1 MAIGRYDQF
10 GVTDPTSN
18 FFKLDYQMLA
28 QPVLKAD
35 QEYKQL
41 DEAYHQF
48 NQQLASKEVLPK
60 DVPLL
65 GQRVKE
71 LETEEAK
78 LRQSVNGD
86 ILDPRYQ
93 EGLRTLV
100 GKQTKDEF
108 YKKAAWN
115 LNVYKQ
121 HQDYKKAHTEKY
133 GVAPAPWQDPT
144 GTFFD
149 QYENADSSGF
159 ATNDAITPVF
169 PYQEKAVEFAMPM
182 VKKKLDTDEWREIT
196 KTGADGVPHKFL
208 YTATGAAVTPEQIKE
223 VVKLS
228 TIGEGSAQWEQLR
241 TIYESS
247 PELQQQYQDFDS
259 YYNDGILESVGKSL
273 GYEFENFS
281 GLTRLD
287 DYTNPGSGSSRTS
300 SLKEK
305 MVKAESIDTKLY
317 KGATTSAP
325 GATNPLFY
333 PSYDVAQKAKVYYQ
347 SKADDILNGYW
358 KTDES
363 GKRIKVPDLQT
374 SIYQQLGVT
383 PNNNKGIS
391 VQLSPMENS
400 NELGVYVAYQSKDGS
415 KRTVNILSGEAIA
428 RREEMPDELKNNLT
442 NTMLMASEKAAQYTA
457 AKHQQTEIDRF
468 SNRAAVS
475 AFGADAAKK
484 IEKGGFATLLNKDE
498 QVKLNTSDSYRVGK
512 ALMGKIER
520 GEGIV
525 KQDITG
531 ITGTNSYSSLI
542 GGTNAAIKTMKD
554 LSAVLGIPED
564 SWMVKGAT
572 NEQKVDLFVANV
584 NQARKTGTINR
595 DDVVDFDRNLTDAVS
610 ADILSERKDGKM
622 KKYTK
627 YWEQQW
633 TRGLDP
639 SMNPMSDE
647 DNPTG
652 TKLSNKK
659 IYYYNQTNTTGQ
671 MSSEK
676 FWTGGKD
683 LIAAQ
688 LGYRVDGD
696 WNQNA
701 TYSNM
706 KVFNYGSNKAID
718 EKKYKSL
725 ADPANWDLIGITVDD
740 EGFNILIKD
749 KTQEGKAED
758 SWLEIRN
765 HEMVV
770 DYMVQAGMGPQL
782 VFDTTKQMLAQ
793 FSDQSQSPVQDD
805 INQPRGVGRTSGAV
819 VLQSEIGGGVFTRPI
834 ERLEHAWVDP
844 VTKQSHPAGTFK
856 YYSLSKEKYVYTGD
870 PLDVT
875 LEYLS
880 DRDAT
885 VNGSNKYQ
893 AFSEDTFGGKVTIPK
908 EMTTKGTNTLSTNM
922 LTILNEGIL
931 NDPLLPGTLNMTS
944 ATRDRQ
950 HMLSKENPSSP
961 HILGNAVDFSVLKG
975 SSLHA
980 PTIQFFK
987 SKAAEL
993 SDVARI
999 VLEFP
1004 PNDPRA
1010 RQAAETYGKDFV
1022 KIEDH
1027 ATGPHIHI
1035 EYINK

>member
-18 FFKLDYQMLA
+18 FFKLDYQVLA
-28 QPVLKAD
+28 QPILKAD

-182 VKKKLDTDEWREIT
+182 IKKKLDTQEWKEFT

-208 YTATGAAVTPEQIKE
+208 YSKTGAAVTPEQIKE

-247 PELQQQYQDFDS
+247 PELQQQYQDFNA

-273 GYEFENFS
+273 GYEYEDVS

-287 DYTNPGSGSSRTS
+287 DYTNSSSGSTRTS
-300 SLKEK
+300 SLREK
-305 MVKAESIDTKLY
+305 MVKAEKIDTKLY

-333 PSYDVAQKAKVYYQ
+333 PNYDVAQKARSYYQ
-347 SKADDILNGYW
+347 SQADDILNGYW
-358 KTDES
+358 KTDET

-457 AKHQQTEIDRF
+457 AKHQQSEIDRF

-484 IEKGGFATLLNKDE
+484 IEKAGFASILSRDE
-498 QVKLNTSDSYRVGK
+498 QVKLNTNDSYRVGK
-512 ALMGKIER
+512 SLMGKIER

-525 KQDITG
+525 KQDITS
-531 ITGTNSYSSLI
+531 ITGVATSSSLF
-542 GGTNAAIKTMKD
+542 GENASIKAMKD
-554 LSAVLGIPED
+554 LSSILGVDEK

-584 NQARKTGTINR
+584 NQARKSGLINR
-595 DDVVDFDRNLTDAVS
+595 DDVIDLDRNLTDAVS

-633 TRGLDP
+633 TRGLDAD
-639 SMNPMSDE
+639 MNPMSDK

-676 FWTGGKD
+676 FWTGGKQ

-706 KVFNYGSNKAID
+706 QVFNYGSNKAID

-749 KTQEGKAED
+749 KTQDGKAED

-793 FSDQSQSPVQDD
+793 FSDQSQSPVQSD

-834 ERLEHAWVDP
+834 ERLETAWVDP

-875 LEYLS
+875 LEYLQ
-880 DRDAT
+880 DRDT
-885 VNGSNKYQ
+885 TINGSNKYQ
-893 AFSEDTFGGKVTIPK
+893 AFSENTFGGKVSIPK
-908 EMTTKGTNTLSTNM
+908 EMTAKGNNTLSTNM

-931 NDPLLPGTLNMTS
+931 NDPLLPGTLNMSS
-944 ATRDRQ
+944 ATRDKQ

-980 PTIQFFK
+980 PTIEFFK
-987 SKAAEL
+987 GKAAEL

-1010 RQAAETYGKDFV
+1010 AQAAQTYGKDFV

-1035 EYINK
+1035 EYINR